1 MLINNK
7 FYFLANG
14 HFFSLHVLR
23 FISLSCN
30 FRKFYITSI
39 LFNPFQPSVVFHI
52 KTSHLFCS
60 AKQMTGFYMKHNTG
74 LKWVKNF
81 WTLSMNSKLFRGN
94 NFFVSLKLSLLI
106 LTCFISYILLPYFMP
121 IMYKAR
127 CQAILLNKMLRFSV
141 LTH

>member
-1 MLINNK
+1 MGT
-7 FYFLANG
+7 FF
-14 HFFSLHVLR
+14 HFTFSDLLVWVVTLGSFILRVFSLTHFSQVL
-23 FISLSCN
+23 
-30 FRKFYITSI
+30 
-39 LFNPFQPSVVFHI
+39 FHI

-74 LKWVKNF
+74 LKWVKNS

-127 CQAILLNKMLRFSV
+127 CQAILPNKMLRFSV